1 VVYRFLGEP
10 GSAGFF
16 YLVYRFLGEPG
27 VTSVGGGMDVGQ
39 VEESEEE
46 HYDWRDYLRVK
57 DYNF

>member
-1 VVYRFLGEP
+1 
-10 GSAGFF
+10 
-16 YLVYRFLGEPG
+16 
-27 VTSVGGGMDVGQ
+27 MDVGQ